1 LRCCAAGLGS
11 TQRRSCFAPF
21 DSIASSTARSAA
33 LIATGSV
40 IAKETESEILR
51 LFHAEKWR
59 IGTIAE
65 QLGLHHTTVQR
76 VLRQTG
82 VQATEISTRS
92 SMADP
97 FVGFIVEQL
106 EKYPRLCASRLFEMV
121 KARGYPGGPDH
132 FRRVVGRH
140 RPRKPAEAFQRLK
153 TLPGE
158 QAQVDWAHFGK
169 MQVGRAERVLWAFV
183 MVLSFSRQV
192 YLRFFLGASMPFFL
206 RGHVDGFGFFGGVPR
221 VLLYDNLKSAVLERH
236 GDAVRFNPKLLELA
250 SYYRFEARPVAVARG
265 NEKGRVERAIRYI
278 RDAFF
283 AARTYTDLDD
293 LNRQAREWMTTRS
306 AERKWAE
313 DPSRTVRDAF
323 HDERGKLLPL
333 PAEPFPDHDRLDV
346 EIGKTPYARF
356 DLNDYSI
363 PHDRTQRTLTVLAN
377 LDTVRI
383 VEGNEVIASH
393 VRSWDRGQQV
403 EHPEHLE
410 RLVAEK
416 KRARQHRGLDRLSKA
431 APSSQAFIRCLA
443 ERNQNIGSNTLR
455 LLQLL
460 DAAGGDALEDALVEV
475 LERDTIHIGAVRQ
488 VIDRHRSERGLPL
501 PLTISLTPSE
511 HGDLVVT
518 PHSLATYDALKK
530 DENQ

>member
-1 LRCCAAGLGS
+1 MI
-11 TQRRSCFAPF
+11 P
-21 DSIASSTARSAA
+21 
-33 LIATGSV
+33 
-40 IAKETESEILR
+40 KETEAEILR
-51 LFHAEKWR
+51 LYHAEKWL

-82 VQATEISTRS
+82 VEPKALAPRP

-97 FVGFIVEQL
+97 FAAFIVEQL
-106 EKYPRLCASRLFEMV
+106 EKYPRLCSSRLFEMV
-121 KARGYPGGPDH
+121 KARGYPGGADH

-169 MQVGRAERVLWAFV
+169 MQIGRAERVLWAFV

-192 YLRFFLGASMPFFL
+192 YLRFFLGSSMPYFL
-206 RGHVDGFGFFGGVPR
+206 RGHVDAFAFFGGVPR
-221 VLLYDNLKSAVLERH
+221 VLLYDNLKSAVLERR
-236 GDAVRFNPKLLELA
+236 GDIVRFNPRVQEIA
-250 SYYRFEARPVAVARG
+250 AHYHFEVRPVAVARG

-278 RDAFF
+278 RDGFF
-283 AARTYTDLDD
+283 AARTYIDLAD
-293 LNRQAREWMTTRS
+293 LNRQAYEWITTRS
-306 AERKWAE
+306 AERKWVE

-323 HDERGKLLPL
+323 DDERGKLLKL
-333 PAEPFPDHDRLDV
+333 PDEPFPAHERLDV
-346 EIGKTPYARF
+346 EVGKTPYARF

-363 PHDRTQRTLTVLAN
+363 PHDRTQRTLTVLAD

-383 VEGNEVIASH
+383 AEKNEVIATH
-393 VRSWDRGQQV
+393 VRTWDRGQQV
-403 EHPEHLE
+403 EQPEHLA

-416 KRARQHRGLDRLSKA
+416 KRARQHSGLDRLSKA

-443 ERNQNIGSNTLR
+443 ERNQNIGSNTSR

-460 DAAGGDALEDALVEV
+460 DAVGGDALEDALVDV

-488 VIDRHRSERGLPL
+488 VIDRQRSERGLPL
-501 PLTISLTPSE
+501 ALTIPLTPSE
-511 HGDLVVT
+511 HSDLVVT
-518 PHSLATYDALKK
+518 PHALATYDALKK
-530 DENQ
+530 DENHDH